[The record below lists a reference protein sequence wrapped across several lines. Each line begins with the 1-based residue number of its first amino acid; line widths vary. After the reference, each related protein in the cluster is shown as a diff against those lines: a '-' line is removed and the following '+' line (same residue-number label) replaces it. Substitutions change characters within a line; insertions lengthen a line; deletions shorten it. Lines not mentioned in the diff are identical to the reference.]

1 MVQEFYNNGFSM
13 WDIIEYLLFLPGF
26 YLLIKG
32 ADILVE
38 GASSIAKRLKISD
51 LVIGLTIVSIGTSAP
66 ELAINIVSSLKG
78 QSDLAIS
85 NVLGSNI
92 ANILLILGISAVI
105 KDITVKENTIWK
117 EIPFSLLGSIVI
129 LIQANDIYFKANF
142 RNELSKND
150 GLILLS
156 FFIIFIYYIFS
167 IAQKDNIFEEEI
179 PKKQLN
185 IHIAIFYVLLGLTML
200 PIGSNWVVN
209 GAIKVAKALNLS
221 EAFIGL
227 TIVAVGTSLPELA
240 ASGVATYKGNTQ
252 IAIGNVVGSNIFN
265 VFFVL
270 GISASINPLQ
280 FTWENNL
287 DAIITV
293 IVSFVLFSFLFIGK
307 RHILER
313 NQGIMFVVLYIIY
326 IIFRAN
332 IGLQNNG

>member
-167 IAQKDNIFEEEI
+167 IAQKHHIFEEEI

>member
-38 GASSIAKRLKISD
+38 GASSIARRLKISD

-129 LIQANDIYFKANF
+129 LIQANDIYFKANL

-167 IAQKDNIFEEEI
+167 IAQKHHIFEEEI

>member
-167 IAQKDNIFEEEI
+167 IAQKHHIFEEEI

-293 IVSFVLFSFLFIGK
+293 IVSFVLFFFLFIGK